1 MILKIHGTRFYK
13 SPQTQGQARG
23 RSWQASFLYTD
34 IQWYEN
40 MRPQHGPQVQVSQ
53 FTTSLGV
60 SAVIIWAAST
70 VRIRP
75 SLYSVPIQGHLCK
88 DQNSLLRDTV
98 DHWGLCEEGSSV
110 IFSIQ
115 VM

>member
-1 MILKIHGTRFYK
+1 
-13 SPQTQGQARG
+13 
-23 RSWQASFLYTD
+23 
-34 IQWYEN
+34 

-53 FTTSLGV
+53 LTMTLGV
-60 SAVIIWAAST
+60 PAVIIWAAST

-75 SLYSVPIQGHLCK
+75 SLFSVPIQGHLCE

-98 DHWGLCEEGSSV
+98 DHWGLYEEGSSV
-110 IFSIQ
+110 RLSIQ